1 MMVFNGKF
9 NKGQFVELKNRENPL
24 LEKEISEYL
33 KKGIKQRDIASLTKM
48 SLPTVNK
55 YCQRIQKKEKMEQK
69 QERERKRAIKERVV
83 KAKEISISKDEPISE
98 AQIKE
103 NTMRVFNE
111 MLVEIRVRIP
121 TMTNAE
127 LRQTTI
133 DIWDKIK

>member
-1 MMVFNGKF
+1 MVFNGKF